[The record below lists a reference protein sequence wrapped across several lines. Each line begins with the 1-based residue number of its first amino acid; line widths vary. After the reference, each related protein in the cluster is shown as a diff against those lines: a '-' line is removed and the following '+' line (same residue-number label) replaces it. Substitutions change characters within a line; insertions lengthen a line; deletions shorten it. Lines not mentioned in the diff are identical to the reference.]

1 MEIIITVIP
10 GDLVT
15 NLSLFV
21 LSYRPKTG
29 IRFSASWWPGNEK
42 NLFKASH
49 TLLLSHA
56 EINRILRENFLTCC
70 PCSYYSSMFKC
81 YPLKVSQI

>member
-1 MEIIITVIP
+1 MKIIITVIP

-15 NLSLFV
+15 NLSIFFN
-21 LSYRPKTG
+21 RPKTA

-42 NLFKASH
+42 NLFKTSH
-49 TLLLSHA
+49 ALLLSHA
-56 EINRILRENFLTCC
+56 EVNRILRGNFLTCC

-81 YPLKVSQI
+81 YPLIVSQT

>member
-1 MEIIITVIP
+1 MKIIITVIP

-15 NLSLFV
+15 NWSLFV

-29 IRFSASWWPGNEK
+29 IRFSASWCPGNEK

-49 TLLLSHA
+49 ALLLSHA
-56 EINRILRENFLTCC
+56 EVNRILRGNFLTCW
-70 PCSYYSSMFKC
+70 PCSYYSCMFKF
-81 YPLKVSQI
+81 YPLKVSQT